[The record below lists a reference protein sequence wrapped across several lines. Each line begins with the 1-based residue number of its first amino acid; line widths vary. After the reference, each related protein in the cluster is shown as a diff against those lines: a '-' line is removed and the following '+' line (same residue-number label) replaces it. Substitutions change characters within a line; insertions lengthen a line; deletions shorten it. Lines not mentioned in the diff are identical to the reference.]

1 MRTYFFLSLLFLEL
15 LSLFTQTVHGATF
28 YQIQGG
34 LRSTPQSAS
43 IEAQFFYNEKLWSG
57 VGEGDSIWK
66 YGFWRVGGFVA
77 THGQAGI
84 KVEVFPISIW
94 QIQIQRSITSRF
106 YETQTL
112 NCDVVECR
120 GLLQRGTFKTSL
132 ALGYGDYF
140 LVPSYMVTDLS
151 HNSNQKD
158 FSSEEDNLVAERS
171 GDQVITTQVALGL
184 KYQDQK
190 WVLVSKDSRMKN
202 SRDTNS
208 AQYLIWSQSQDK
220 SWNYF
225 VGAGAY
231 RSDYLKSSLS
241 VVLGASWMV
250 GENLSFF

>member
-1 MRTYFFLSLLFLEL
+1 MQTFFLSLVFLI
-15 LSLFTQTVHGATF
+15 LSSLSVHAATF
-28 YQIQGG
+28 YQVQGG
-34 LRSTPQSAS
+34 LRSIPQSAS
-43 IEAQFFYNEKLWSG
+43 VEAQFFYNEKLWSG
-57 VGEGDSIWK
+57 VEGEPVWK
-66 YGFWRVGGFVA
+66 YGFWRVGGFIA
-77 THGQAGI
+77 THGQAGA

-106 YETQTL
+106 YDTQTL

-120 GLLQRGTFKTSL
+120 GLLQRGIFKTSL

-140 LVPSYMVTDLS
+140 LVPSYMVTDLT

-171 GDQVITTQVALGL
+171 GDQVVTTQVALGL
-184 KYQDQK
+184 KHHDQK

-202 SRDTNS
+202 SRDSNS

-231 RSDYLKSSLS
+231 RSDYLKSTLS